1 MCAWPPAGPEGAQ
14 STLGSS
20 LSPLPWV
27 EGTQD
32 VLGAGGSAGLH
43 TRKGCGLTW
52 RFLVLWVPHLIPII
66 DSWFHICLGSNGW
79 D

>member
-32 VLGAGGSAGLH
+32 VLGAGGSAGLLYK
-43 TRKGCGLTW
+43 KG
-52 RFLVLWVPHLIPII
+52 VWVDLEGSGSLGASFNPHYR
-66 DSWFHICLGSNGW
+66 
-79 D
+79 

>member
-1 MCAWPPAGPEGAQ
+1 MCAWPPADPGGAQ

-32 VLGAGGSAGLH
+32 MLGAGGSSGLLYM
-43 TRKGCGLTW
+43 KGM
-52 RFLVLWVPHLIPII
+52 WVDLEVSGSLGASFNPH
-66 DSWFHICLGSNGW
+66 HR
-79 D
+79 

>member
-1 MCAWPPAGPEGAQ
+1 MYAWPSAGPGGAQ

-32 VLGAGGSAGLH
+32 MLGAGGNAGLLYK
-43 TRKGCGLTW
+43 KGKEMDVG
-52 RFLVLWVPHLIPII
+52 
-66 DSWFHICLGSNGW
+66 
-79 D
+79 